1 MISSAT
7 DLSNDVFKN
16 AVQGLVKIYF
26 PEGILEQL
34 GVQVLEQHM
43 HQEKAPEENIQRMSE
58 IFRSEMAHRA
68 TWMLS
73 EYLDTP
79 AKVESAMRATIA
91 ASARLHGDALGDDIL
106 SHVTSSLLRLKERAL
121 GNSTEWLADGDATLD
136 TASSDNAEGLMKS
149 RTGKS
154 LHRHV

>member
-1 MISSAT
+1 
-7 DLSNDVFKN
+7 
-16 AVQGLVKIYF
+16 
-26 PEGILEQL
+26 
-34 GVQVLEQHM
+34 
-43 HQEKAPEENIQRMSE
+43 
-58 IFRSEMAHRA
+58 MAHRA